1 MLSRHNIRIKVLQTL
16 YASLQNEGIDQK
28 EALAIYRE
36 SVDESFRLF
45 ILNLL
50 YLQRV
55 AEYAKIDLQIKST
68 KYIHRE
74 EDRKASIKLYDN
86 IILDSLRQNKT
97 YQTFIE
103 DQKLERLVDDNLVRN
118 LYKEFYE
125 SEYYTTYLKMNNPPI
140 KEQQYCLVNLYKLM
154 LDNEPY
160 LEHLEDVSPVS
171 EDDQSLVFGALKRTI
186 RGLPA
191 DDFFKS
197 QSPND
202 EFVDDF
208 GAQLLVH
215 VLAFKE
221 DDQARIVEKLKNW
234 KEDRVAVLDMIILKM
249 AFCEFIHF
257 RSIPTKVTINEYVS
271 IAKDYSTDK
280 SKRFVNGLL
289 DRLMNDLNKNGLI
302 VKEGRGLKDN

>member
-28 EALAIYRE
+28 EALSVYRE

-45 ILNLL
+45 ILNLR
-50 YLQRV
+50 YLQLV
-55 AEYAKIDLQIKST
+55 AEYAKTDLQIKST

-74 EDRKASIKLYDN
+74 EDQKASIKLYDN
-86 IILDSLRQNKT
+86 LILASLRQNST
-97 YQTFIE
+97 YTSFIDE
-103 DQKLERLVDDNLVRN
+103 HKLDALVDMDLVRN
-118 LYKEFYE
+118 LYKDFYQ
-125 SEYYTTYLKMNNPPI
+125 SEYYSSYLKMSQPPV
-140 KEQQYCLVNLYKLM
+140 KEQQYCLVNLYKMM

-160 LEHLEDVSPVS
+160 LEYLEDVSPVS
-171 EDDQSLVFGALKRTI
+171 EDDQSLIFGALKRTI
-186 RGLPA
+186 RGLPS

-197 QSPND
+197 QWPNA

-215 VLAFKE
+215 VFQFKE
-221 DDQARIVEKLKNW
+221 EHQIRIVEKLENW
-234 KEDRVAVLDMIILKM
+234 KEDRVALLDMIILKM
-249 AFCEFIHF
+249 AFCEFIYF

-289 DRLMNDLNKNGLI
+289 DRLMNDLNKNGMIL
-302 VKEGRGLKDN
+302 KEGRGLKDN